1 MRTPYTLLSV
11 LALFALACGG
21 TTSGGVYRTPMVE
34 RGACA
39 TILMPGQTVPMP
51 EPGET
56 PGCPGGYASIAGGG
70 VVEEGEKTT
79 KSEPHPAV
87 KVATAPFAILLF
99 PFKALAVG
107 AEKLGDLVKDGE
119 EVPMDPR
126 LRSKQATVAK
136 IDPQTA
142 HEREQLGALEREL
155 AARGGRVSS
164 RSSGPVG
171 SHGASGLASGGGSAS
186 ALAPQVGAPQAAAP
200 GSRLRIADEL
210 AALRGGAATAP
221 LPVPAPRVEAEAPP
235 APVESA
241 LARAPTPGPS
251 GPADRMLDRDAD
263 GRPDHWIF
271 LAEGRV
277 AREQFDDDGDGRP
290 DRSVWRDG
298 ATGQELR
305 VESDEN
311 GDGRAD
317 VVSEYRDGQ
326 LARVRRDTNFDGV
339 PDVWSFYRAGRLAR
353 EEADPDG
360 DGFRNRVALYA
371 EGRLVSER
379 EDRDG
384 DGRTDRLTR
393 YDAEERITQ
402 RDEDQDGDGL
412 VDARAYY
419 EAGRLVRRELVNET
433 QGDAILEEEDLS
445 RSAWSSGEGG
455 ETP

>member
-1 MRTPYTLLSV
+1 MRTPSTLLLI

-70 VVEEGEKTT
+70 VVEEGEKVT

-87 KVATAPFAILLF
+87 KVVTAPFAILLF
-99 PFKALAVG
+99 PFKLLAVG
-107 AEKLGDLVKDGE
+107 AEKLGDLVKDGD

-136 IDPQTA
+136 LDPQTA

-155 AARGGRVSS
+155 EQRGGKLTS
-164 RSSGPVG
+164 RSSGPVMSG
-171 SHGASGLASGGGSAS
+171 SPASTAS
-186 ALAPQVGAPQAAAP
+186 AAPPQARS

-210 AALRGGAATAP
+210 AALRGGAAPAP
-221 LPVPAPRVEAEAPP
+221 LADAGAEAAPVPPPPLP
-235 APVESA
+235 APAPLTSSA
-241 LARAPTPGPS
+241 APAL
-251 GPADRMLDRDAD
+251 PADRVLDRDGD

-271 LAEGRV
+271 LSNGQV
-277 AREQFDDDGDGRP
+277 AREQFDDRGEGRP
-290 DRSVWRDG
+290 DRSVWRDPV
-298 ATGQELR
+298 TGHEQR
-305 VESDEN
+305 VEEDRN

-317 VVSEYRDGQ
+317 VIAEYKDGQ
-326 LARVRRDTNFDGV
+326 LARVRRDTNFDGA
-339 PDVWSFYRAGRLAR
+339 PDAWSFYRAGQLTR
-353 EEADPDG
+353 EEEDPDG
-360 DGFRNRVALYA
+360 DGFRNRVALYQN
-371 EGRLVSER
+371 GRLASER

-384 DGRTDRLTR
+384 DGRVDRITR
-393 YDAEERITQ
+393 YDAEERVVQ

-412 VDARAYY
+412 VDARAFY
-419 EAGRLVRRELVNET
+419 EAGRLVRRELVSET

-445 RSAWSSGEGG
+445 SAAWSADEGG
-455 ETP
+455 ATR